1 MIFSPQLQ
9 HSEFK
14 IEFNMDAYIV
24 KAYRSAVG
32 KAGRGSFKN
41 YRSDDLAVDVIKH
54 LVAQVP
60 NLNTDL
66 IDDVIVGCANP
77 EGEQGLQVGRQI
89 ALRALGIE
97 VPGQTVNRYCASGL
111 ETISIASAKI
121 NAGMGE
127 IYIAGGTESMSM
139 IPMTGYKLAPN
150 YNVAKDT
157 PDYVVGM
164 GITAEAVGKKWEI
177 TREDA
182 DAFAVQS
189 HERAAKAIDAGYFTD
204 QIVPI
209 TVPNVFVK
217 DDKRVETSSVV
228 SVDEGLRRGTSM
240 EGLARLRPAFQRN
253 GIVTAGN
260 SSQTSDGAAFVL
272 IVSERVMKELNLEPV
287 ARLMGCAVAGVEPL
301 YMGVGPCAAIPKAL
315 KQAGLQIGDIDL
327 TELNEAFATQAL
339 AVIREMGL
347 DPAAVNVN
355 GGAIALGHPLG
366 CTGAKLSTQLF
377 SELRRRKKKYGMV
390 SACVGG
396 GQGIA
401 GIYEFFN

>member
-1 MIFSPQLQ
+1 
-9 HSEFK
+9 
-14 IEFNMDAYIV
+14 MDAYIV

-32 KAGRGSFKN
+32 KAGRGSFRN

-77 EGEQGLQVGRQI
+77 EGEQGLQIGRQI
-89 ALRALGIE
+89 ALRALGKE

-111 ETISIASAKI
+111 ETISIAAAKI

-139 IPMTGYKLAPN
+139 IPMTGYKLAPS
-150 YNVAKDT
+150 YNVAKET
-157 PDYVVGM
+157 PDYVVSM

-189 HERAAKAIDAGYFTD
+189 HARAAKAIDAGLFTD
-204 QIVPI
+204 EIVPI
-209 TVPNVFVK
+209 TVPEVFVK
-217 DDKRVETSSVV
+217 NDKRVETSKVV
-228 SVDEGLRRGTSM
+228 DMDEGLRRGTSL
-240 EGLARLRPAFQRN
+240 EGLARLRPAFQQG

-272 IVSERVMKELNLEPV
+272 IVSERVMKELMLQPI
-287 ARLMGCAVAGVEPL
+287 ARLMSCSVAGVEPL
-301 YMGVGPCAAIPKAL
+301 LMGIGPCAAIPKAL
-315 KQAGLQIGDIDL
+315 KQAGLTLNDIDL
-327 TELNEAFATQAL
+327 TELNEAFATQSL
-339 AVIREMGL
+339 AVIKEMGL
-347 DPAAVNVN
+347 DPEKVNVN

-390 SACVGG
+390 TACVGG
-396 GQGIA
+396 GIGIA
-401 GIYEFFN
+401 GVYEFLN